1 MRKIGLLLAATALIA
16 PIIACGGR
24 QSSSGTGAS
33 TTDQIVSTST
43 PVPIPTAPA
52 SIPADL
58 PKDDDLKALIVYA
71 NQMSPIIIA
80 AGEILQRDGEIL
92 KQSEEDDQVLCDGRL
107 ASDSQILT
115 AYLDQV
121 RGINAPSEADAI
133 HRLVIESGEAWNE
146 AMDKVDEFCS
156 TGNALH
162 KIPAAIKFWE
172 AAAKIQDAGNRFWL
186 LLMSEGVE
194 AWVQR

>member
-1 MRKIGLLLAATALIA
+1 MRKIGLYLAATALLAMIL
-16 PIIACGGR
+16 ACGR
-24 QSSSGTGAS
+24 QSPSRPGDS

-43 PVPIPTAPA
+43 PVSIPTAPA
-52 SIPADL
+52 SIPDDL
-58 PKDDDLKALIVYA
+58 PKDEDLRALIVYA
-71 NQMSPIIIA
+71 NEMSPIIVA

-115 AYLDQV
+115 AYLEQV
-121 RGINAPSEADAI
+121 RTINAPSEAGAI

-146 AMDKVDEFCS
+146 AMVEVDEFCS

-186 LLMSEGVE
+186 LMMSEGVE
-194 AWVQR
+194 AWIRR